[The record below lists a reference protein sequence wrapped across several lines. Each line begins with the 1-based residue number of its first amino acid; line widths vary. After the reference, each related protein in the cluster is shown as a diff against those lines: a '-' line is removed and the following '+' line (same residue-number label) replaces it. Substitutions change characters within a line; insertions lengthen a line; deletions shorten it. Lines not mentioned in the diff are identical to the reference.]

1 MKTESKP
8 RFALTFRLKLALVYC
23 AMFLLAGTVLLALN
37 YSLLR
42 YGLEHR
48 PAPPPRPKVNNQMR
62 EKPKSQAPAYN
73 RPVTPQGILR
83 QQIFNQTLNLLVSQS
98 VLALAILTI
107 PVFVLAYLIA
117 GWSLKPLR
125 RVTETARTLSEHNL
139 EHRLRLNG
147 PKDELQELADTF
159 DTMLE
164 RLETTFR
171 SMKQF
176 SANAAHELRTPLTVI
191 QTEVEVTLADPEASN
206 AELRQ
211 MGENVQIASQRA
223 DRLVNSLLLLARSQ
237 GQQPHLEPIGLNELV
252 LEVLEGK
259 KSQIRQANLELRTQ
273 LQPSI
278 TEGDRLLLEQLI
290 DNLLENAIKYNVPTG
305 WIELNTF
312 SNHYFVRIQV
322 RNSGQVV
329 PPKMVNTLFEPFKR
343 LGVARTRSE
352 RGVGL
357 GLAIVQAIVV
367 AHHGTIQAIAQTS
380 GGLEVRIDLPLASRR
395 TDHDQFSKNKPVVK
409 IATDLTQRVSKPDL
423 NTLKIQDS

>member
-1 MKTESKP
+1 
-8 RFALTFRLKLALVYC
+8 
-23 AMFLLAGTVLLALN
+23 
-37 YSLLR
+37 
-42 YGLEHR
+42 
-48 PAPPPRPKVNNQMR
+48 
-62 EKPKSQAPAYN
+62 
-73 RPVTPQGILR
+73 
-83 QQIFNQTLNLLVSQS
+83 
-98 VLALAILTI
+98 
-107 PVFVLAYLIA
+107 
-117 GWSLKPLR
+117 
-125 RVTETARTLSEHNL
+125 
-139 EHRLRLNG
+139 
-147 PKDELQELADTF
+147 
-159 DTMLE
+159 
-164 RLETTFR
+164 
-171 SMKQF
+171 MKQF

-395 TDHDQFSKNKPVVK
+395 TDRDQFSKNKPVVK